1 MVGPLLGNADCEANP
16 ANFPPPQGPSVLL
29 ESADVALVGCFNLEK
44 PTIAHIVNSELTDLN
59 DGLACRFTNFTDL
72 LPEPN
77 VTFPDNFTQNPTP
90 SDPGARTV
98 EPLSRR
104 ILR

>member
-16 ANFPPPQGPSVLL
+16 ANFPPPQ
-29 ESADVALVGCFNLEK
+29 GCFNLEK